1 MTNVE
6 SDLRDRNQVGMAATG
21 TMAQFGL
28 SDSEQGWGRGGS
40 EVRAA
45 NGPSPRGPQ
54 SQVLAFSVA
63 LFCPHMNSLEPPQGT
78 SLSGHVG
85 GTPVWKVVLSKQS
98 RQPVA
103 QMLPPGLQVN

>member
-6 SDLRDRNQVGMAATG
+6 SDLRDRIQVGTAATG

-28 SDSEQGWGRGGS
+28 SDSVQGWGRGGS

-54 SQVLAFSVA
+54 SQVLAF
-63 LFCPHMNSLEPPQGT
+63 FCGTFLPSYELAGASPGNEPLWPRGRHTSLESSPE
-78 SLSGHVG
+78 
-85 GTPVWKVVLSKQS
+85 
-98 RQPVA
+98 
-103 QMLPPGLQVN
+103 